1 MDFRHGVCIPRI
13 VDYARIA
20 LPVGLLFCIGFS
32 DFALHAQNQPASS
45 SHASESSSTPQIKN
59 VFWQPNELRPGS
71 PAFFTVEL
79 NRVPVRVSGTWID
92 KTLTFSKSDNP
103 KVWYALA
110 GADVATPPGSYDLRV
125 SAVLTNGKR
134 LTSRKTVELTAA
146 NFQKGEL
153 EVAEKFVE
161 PNATEQKQ
169 IAGDQALKKR
179 AFERV
184 TARPLWSG
192 DFIKPVNGPAE
203 SGSFGEERILNDEK
217 TTTHRGTEFQ
227 VKEGTPVL
235 VSNSGTVVLAK
246 ELFYEGNCVIVDHG
260 QRFFTI
266 YMHLSKIDVKVGAQL
281 HKGKQIGLS
290 GATGRATGPHL
301 HLGVRWNGA
310 YLDPLQLLTLTLPK
324 TSFQE
329 TR

>member
-1 MDFRHGVCIPRI
+1 MG
-13 VDYARIA
+13 YARIA
-20 LPVGLLFCIGFS
+20 LAVSLLFCTAFS
-32 DFALHAQNQPASS
+32 DFALHAQTRPTPSS
-45 SHASESSSTPQIKN
+45 PGSKSSLNLQIKN

-79 NRVPVRVSGTWID
+79 NHVPVRVSGTWIN
-92 KTLTFSKSDNP
+92 KNLTFFKSDNP

-110 GADVATPPGSYDLRV
+110 GADVATQPGSYDLHV
-125 SAVLTNGKR
+125 TAVLTNGKR
-134 LTSRKTVELTAA
+134 LTSVKTVELTAA
-146 NFQKGEL
+146 NFQTGAL
-153 EVAEKFVE
+153 EVPERFVE

-169 IAGDQALKKR
+169 IARDQALKQR

-203 SGSFGEERILNDEK
+203 TESFGEERILNEEK
-217 TTTHRGTEFQ
+217 TTRHLGTEFE
-227 VKEGTPVL
+227 VKEGTPIL

-266 YMHLSKIDVKVGAQL
+266 YMHLSKIDVKVGARL
-281 HKGKQIGLS
+281 RKGKQIGLS
-290 GATGRATGPHL
+290 GASGRASGPHL

-324 TSFQE
+324 TDFQG